1 MGTTVQQRHPVA
13 PRPGV
18 LGVLRRLAVATGLA
32 HRSPPPRRLASPCWL
47 GLRRSTTWA
56 NGGQHVGGER
66 SGTPGERVPPSLRS
80 AWGLSAWRCG
90 PPRAPGGGAWSPSKR
105 WRSLRFRPPG
115 AIRRRRP
122 WRSRGPRPPPRRPAE
137 RRARPLGSA
146 QTVGTLAPR
155 SCCVAAGVGREGYPC
170 AWAAGRATAVRVSP
184 PPWRLRRGWRGGAQG
199 AVGWERLGRPRVAG
213 PSGAGWSTAAGGTG
227 VARPCAVRP
236 ARAAGGPPQAGGL
249 LFVEH
254 PGRPRPAAP
263 RRGPGPRGIR
273 PVAVAD
279 RAGRGAPAALRWVGG
294 QARQRAPPQP
304 PASPAAPA
312 LGGIMR
318 DALAAWPRPAACGGR
333 GGDGPPRRLP
343 PDSGGRSPGEGGD
356 RPRQAGGGPWGGRPG
371 PNGVPRGR
379 CGSRAAPGLSGA
391 ASHRR
396 SWLSWAQAARRAG
409 PRVAGA
415 ARTDGRVSAADGAG
429 RARLSREAA
438 PGPAVPAPAGPAAPR
453 QPRPA
458 RHPDGGGG
466 SGRVCP
472 RSPGPR
478 MERGARGRA
487 ERWGSTLS
495 PVGL

>member
-13 PRPGV
+13 PRPWG

-32 HRSPPPRRLASPCWL
+32 HRSPPPRRLASPGGVGAPPSASPCWL

-304 PASPAAPA
+304 PASPAA
-312 LGGIMR
+312 L
-318 DALAAWPRPAACGGR
+318 
-333 GGDGPPRRLP
+333 
-343 PDSGGRSPGEGGD
+343 
-356 RPRQAGGGPWGGRPG
+356 
-371 PNGVPRGR
+371 
-379 CGSRAAPGLSGA
+379 
-391 ASHRR
+391 
-396 SWLSWAQAARRAG
+396 AQAAAAVMAPVTPGPARWWAGSCGTLSRHGRDPPRA
-409 PRVAGA
+409 AGA
-415 ARTDGRVSAADGAG
+415 AGTARPDGSPPIAAGARLG
-429 RARLSREAA
+429 RAVTARAKPEEDHGGAVLAPTVSPEAGAA
-438 PGPAVPAPAGPAAPR
+438 PELLQAYREPHPTVEAGCRGLKQPAALAPVWR
-453 QPRPA
+453 EQPA
-458 RHPDGGGG
+458 R
-466 SGRVCP
+466 
-472 RSPGPR
+472 
-478 MERGARGRA
+478 MAA
-487 ERWGSTLS
+487 
-495 PVGL
+495 